1 MSNGK
6 GDKPRKGAN
15 LEKFRDNYDEIDWSK
30 GKEPEQEKKC
40 SGECGK
46 CKCRKDSDDE

>member
-15 LEKFRDNYDEIDWSK
+15 LEKFRNNFDEIDWSK
-30 GKEPEQEKKC
+30 KPTKEEQKC
-40 SGECGK
+40 SGECESCK
-46 CKCRKDSDDE
+46 CKKE